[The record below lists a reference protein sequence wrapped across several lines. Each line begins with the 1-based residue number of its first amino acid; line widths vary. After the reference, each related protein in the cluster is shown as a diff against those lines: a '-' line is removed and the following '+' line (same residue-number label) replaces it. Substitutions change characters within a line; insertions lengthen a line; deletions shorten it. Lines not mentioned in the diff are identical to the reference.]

1 MIFFEKGG
9 TRDSLRVVDK
19 VDALLDVAREV
30 LVGDLEELLLLVVG
44 LADDVDG
51 LLGAGG
57 LEKRISM
64 GYKWK
69 D

>member
-57 LEKRISM
+57 I
-64 GYKWK
+64 
-69 D
+69 